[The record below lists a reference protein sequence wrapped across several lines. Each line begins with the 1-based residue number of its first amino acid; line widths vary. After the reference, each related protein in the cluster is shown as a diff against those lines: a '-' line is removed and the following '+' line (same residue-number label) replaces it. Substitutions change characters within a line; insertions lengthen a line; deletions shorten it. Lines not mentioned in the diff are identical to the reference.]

1 MARMLQALKNLE
13 ARSKTT
19 AQKDLL
25 AHLAERPR
33 IDTRAAT
40 LVMPPVVEVESEPAE
55 PAERSPEMLVRPV
68 RRAEAGGKDAPA
80 VEKPRVDVAVLDTTA
95 PDKLQVEPKSFYG
108 RQEFLPHALVSAL
121 RKPGSLERQ
130 VRRTLS
136 DPGRSQPLAQLADR
150 LQREAEQTASKT
162 LLLVGVG
169 PRSSTHEVLVHVA
182 ALLAEK
188 HAQRVLLIDA
198 DLARRSLS
206 EGLEQGQASGLA
218 EALRSNK
225 PVRDRFQATALAGVS
240 LLPAGRRQAG
250 EPMAEATQL
259 EEILRE
265 AADAFSLVLVDGGR
279 TVDDAAAALAR
290 LTDAVYFV
298 VQLGEVEASEAQR
311 ALRDFRAVSAR
322 VLGCIAT

>member
-108 RQEFLPHALVSAL
+108 RQEFLPHALVS
-121 RKPGSLERQ
+121 
-130 VRRTLS
+130 
-136 DPGRSQPLAQLADR
+136 
-150 LQREAEQTASKT
+150 
-162 LLLVGVG
+162 
-169 PRSSTHEVLVHVA
+169 
-182 ALLAEK
+182 
-188 HAQRVLLIDA
+188 
-198 DLARRSLS
+198 
-206 EGLEQGQASGLA
+206 
-218 EALRSNK
+218 
-225 PVRDRFQATALAGVS
+225 
-240 LLPAGRRQAG
+240 
-250 EPMAEATQL
+250 
-259 EEILRE
+259 
-265 AADAFSLVLVDGGR
+265 
-279 TVDDAAAALAR
+279 
-290 LTDAVYFV
+290 
-298 VQLGEVEASEAQR
+298 
-311 ALRDFRAVSAR
+311 
-322 VLGCIAT
+322 